1 MCTID
6 FWLLLYLKTLVKFPI
21 WKNTRYLPYFNES
34 CCKLYSRLFSKEK
47 NDEEFS
53 IEDEIPKLTG
63 EKLSQL
69 WLNCKVFIG
78 EAILHIIDQSS
89 SDDVPEHPPEK
100 VLSACLLIAK
110 TTVEK
115 IELEHI
121 PESLE
126 QFVCFFAFFFTLR

>member
-1 MCTID
+1 MTD
-6 FWLLLYLKTLVKFPI
+6 
-21 WKNTRYLPYFNES
+21 
-34 CCKLYSRLFSKEK
+34 
-47 NDEEFS
+47 
-53 IEDEIPKLTG
+53 

-89 SDDVPEHPPEK
+89 SEDVPEHPPEK
-100 VLSACLLIAK
+100 ILSACLLIAK

-126 QFVCFFAFFFTLR
+126 QFVCFCFTFPTFTAS